1 MRSLEV
7 IGRLVCAHL
16 HTHSKK
22 ITKPRKS
29 KKKKERKLSMFCHSC
44 GLERKSNY
52 RKYLLS
58 GYLFK
63 KSPTLNLS

>member
-29 KKKKERKLSMFCHSC
+29 KKKKGEKTVDVLPFLWVGKEVELQKILAFWLSI
-44 GLERKSNY
+44 
-52 RKYLLS
+52 
-58 GYLFK
+58 
-63 KSPTLNLS
+63 